1 MYDNTYHYYNDIQY
15 GKTEHN
21 KMKNFLS
28 KIISP
33 FSGAFK
39 QKSAFVYYGEDLDFT
54 KVSMI
59 DYIIVEPKNID
70 TNKQGF
76 KEIKKNLYAYVSL
89 CEVSKDDKNYH
100 MVQEDWVVGKNPL
113 WNSDIVDIRNEEY
126 REFLFKEVIDPIFAA
141 GFENIFFDTL
151 DSYQK
156 ICKTLHKR
164 INIENE
170 VANFINLVHEKY
182 PNAKIIVNRGFEI
195 IDSIY
200 SSIDAVLFESYHFG
214 LGTGV
219 QTYKAVSQAD
229 KLWLDNKLAKVKSY
243 GLPIISVD
251 YLPENEIEDH
261 ADEAIEAIRDKG
273 MIPYVGNKELNIYGR
288 SVCKVPKK
296 R

>member
-1 MYDNTYHYYNDIQY
+1 
-15 GKTEHN
+15 
-21 KMKNFLS
+21 MKNFLS

>member
-1 MYDNTYHYYNDIQY
+1 
-15 GKTEHN
+15 
-21 KMKNFLS
+21 MKKFLS

-39 QKSAFVYYGEDLDFT
+39 QKSAFVYYGENLDFT
-54 KVSMI
+54 RIPLI
-59 DYIIVEPKNID
+59 DYVIVEPNNID
-70 TNKQGF
+70 TKAQGF
-76 KEIKKNLYAYVSL
+76 AEVKDNLYAYVSV

-100 MVQEDWVVGKNPL
+100 LVKEDWIAGTNPM
-113 WNSDIVDIRNEEY
+113 WNSDIVDIRSPEY
-126 REFLFKEVIDPIFAA
+126 KEFLFKEVIDPIFDA
-141 GFENIFFDTL
+141 GFKNIFFDTL

-170 VANFINLVHEKY
+170 VANFINLVHDKY
-182 PNAKIIVNRGFEI
+182 PDAKIVVNRGFEI
-195 IDSIY
+195 IDTIY

-219 QTYKAVSQAD
+219 QTYKAVSEAD
-229 KLWLDNKLAKVKSY
+229 KLWLDGKLAKIKSY

-251 YLPENEIEDH
+251 YLPENELDAH
-261 ADEAIEAIRDKG
+261 ADEAIEAIRDNN